1 MLPFSIAFGLPLS
14 PQNTNVVT
22 PSILTTSR
30 SALPPS
36 LSLTLSLSRSL
47 PTVIN
52 AVNDYTVD
60 AAEELLETLLA
71 RDAELDPIAMRR
83 VS

>member
-1 MLPFSIAFGLPLS
+1 MLPFSIAFGLPL
-14 PQNTNVVT
+14 PKYKCRDH
-22 PSILTTSR
+22 SILTTSR
-30 SALPPS
+30 SALSPS

>member
-1 MLPFSIAFGLPLS
+1 
-14 PQNTNVVT
+14 
-22 PSILTTSR
+22 
-30 SALPPS
+30 
-36 LSLTLSLSRSL
+36 
-47 PTVIN
+47 VIN